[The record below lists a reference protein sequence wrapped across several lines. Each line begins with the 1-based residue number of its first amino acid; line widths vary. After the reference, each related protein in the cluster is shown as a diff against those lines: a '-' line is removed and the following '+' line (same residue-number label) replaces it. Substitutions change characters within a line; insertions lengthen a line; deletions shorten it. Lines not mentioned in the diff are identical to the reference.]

1 MECVIASYYD
11 ESAAKIS
18 AEKHKSDYG
27 WTDEVF
33 EMKAEVLRFIL
44 NTI

>member
-18 AEKHKSDYG
+18 AEKHKSDCG
-27 WTDEVF
+27 WTDE
-33 EMKAEVLRFIL
+33 MINDINLQL
-44 NTI
+44 NS